1 MKAVKNIYKAL
12 FVLSFLCVNATHAME
27 EVSKEQQLLEGTI
40 SILEYLFYI
49 EDNPDTWGDYSQYL
63 IDLRT
68 ADYSN
73 YPAGSLYDQLINQFG
88 GTVTLNRTK
97 LEGIRRGYLK
107 GSLQSCIEH
116 IRETIRAL
124 IYSQHAL
131 LNSARQDG
139 TIGEA
144 LPEGI

>member
-1 MKAVKNIYKAL
+1 MHKAL
-12 FVLSFLCVNATHAME
+12 LVASLFCVTSTHAME
-27 EVSKEQQLLEGTI
+27 EISMEQQLLEGTI

-49 EDNPDTWGDYSQYL
+49 EDNPDTWGGYSQDL

-73 YPAGSLYDQLINQFG
+73 YPAGSLYDQLINQFT

-97 LEGIRRGYLK
+97 LYGMRTGRSRY
-107 GSLQSCIEH
+107 SLQSCIEH
-116 IRETIRAL
+116 IRETVRAL
-124 IYSQHAL
+124 IYSQHAFL
-131 LNSARQDG
+131 KSAQESG

-144 LPEGI
+144 LREGI